1 MKILSNHKKAVFAR
15 IVLDFIYNTNSKV
28 VEGRENIINE
38 INLGKSVILCVWHAR
53 LLSVVHNL
61 KNEKVNAL
69 AGTHQDADIISRV
82 AASWGWNMIRG
93 SSKEKGDIAY
103 RKIFKI
109 LRERQN
115 IFFIT
120 PDGPTGPP
128 KIPKLG
134 IIRASQK
141 TQTKIIP
148 IGVYSTKNWGF
159 TNWDTFFLEK
169 PFGKLFIKY
178 GAPIQFGKDES
189 SEKCIDFLIKKM
201 DIVEK
206 ECVKNALNKFLLW
219 R

>member
-109 LRERQN
+109 LREKQN
-115 IFFIT
+115 VFFIT

-178 GAPIQFGKDES
+178 GAPIQFGKNES

-206 ECVKNALNKFLLW
+206 ECIQNALNK
-219 R
+219 

>member
-93 SSKEKGDIAY
+93 SSKEKGDVAY

-109 LRERQN
+109 LREKQN

-128 KIPKLG
+128 KVPKLG

-148 IGVYSTKNWGF
+148 IGVCSTKNWGF

-178 GAPIQFGKDES
+178 GAPIQFGKNES

-201 DIVEK
+201 DVVEK
-206 ECVKNALNKFLLW
+206 ECIQNALNK
-219 R
+219 

>member
-109 LRERQN
+109 LREKQN

-128 KIPKLG
+128 KVPKLG

-178 GAPIQFGKDES
+178 GAPIQFGKNES

-206 ECVKNALNKFLLW
+206 ECIQNALNK
-219 R
+219 

>member
-109 LRERQN
+109 LREKQN

-128 KIPKLG
+128 KNTKIRNNTSFAKNTDKDNSYWGIFNKKLG
-134 IIRASQK
+134 
-141 TQTKIIP
+141 
-148 IGVYSTKNWGF
+148 VYQLGYLLF
-159 TNWDTFFLEK
+159 RETFWK
-169 PFGKLFIKY
+169 VVY
-178 GAPIQFGKDES
+178 
-189 SEKCIDFLIKKM
+189 
-201 DIVEK
+201 
-206 ECVKNALNKFLLW
+206 
-219 R
+219 

>member
-93 SSKEKGDIAY
+93 SSKEKGDVAY

-109 LRERQN
+109 LREKQN

-178 GAPIQFGKDES
+178 GAPIQFGKNES

-206 ECVKNALNKFLLW
+206 ECIQNAFNK
-219 R
+219 

>member
-109 LRERQN
+109 LREKQN

-148 IGVYSTKNWGF
+148 IGVYSTRNWGF

-178 GAPIQFGKDES
+178 GAPIQFGKNES

-206 ECVKNALNKFLLW
+206 ECIQNALNK
-219 R
+219 

>member
-82 AASWGWNMIRG
+82 ASSWGWNMIRG

-109 LRERQN
+109 LREKQN

-128 KIPKLG
+128 RIPKLG

-169 PFGKLFIKY
+169 PFGRVFIKY
-178 GAPIQFGKDES
+178 GAPFHFEKDES
-189 SEKCIDFLIKKM
+189 SEKCISFLIKKM

-206 ECVKNALNKFLLW
+206 ECIQNALNK
-219 R
+219 